1 MQQFKHFKHLK
12 NLKNLKRQAT
22 GLSVFIT
29 LTVASGLPQSN
40 QKTNSLNP
48 SGFAVN
54 TVAQFSQGLGLVTT
68 AAAQSSNSGQN
79 AQLSSEQF
87 QSLVSSIALYP
98 DSLLSMMLMA
108 STYPLEVAEAY
119 NWLEANKTS
128 SRTQIQNAMKTQTW
142 DNSIK
147 SLVLFPQALTLM
159 GTKLGWTQQLGNAY
173 LAQPKE
179 LMDAVQALRAKA
191 KQAGNLKSNSQV
203 NVSTEQSNIIIAP
216 ANPQLIYVPQYNP
229 NVVYGGWPY
238 PAYPPAP
245 VYNPGWGLMTFGV
258 GLAVGAALWSSPHWN
273 SGSININNNNF
284 NNFNRNVNS
293 NNTIKNNRIG
303 NNSNWRPNATNR
315 DNAQQ
320 SQREAAARTAAARDT
335 SDWDK
340 NATPADRQRAQQDA
354 NRARS
359 STAARGFDNSRS
371 NDAMR
376 SNTTRSDGGDRN
388 FGGGDRRF
396 TSGGRSFGGFGGGH
410 FGGGFR
416 R

>member
-1 MQQFKHFKHLK
+1 MQRLKHF
-12 NLKNLKRQAT
+12 KNLKRHSI
-22 GLSVFIT
+22 GLSVFMA

-40 QKTNSLNP
+40 PKTYLLNP
-48 SGFAVN
+48 SGFAIN
-54 TVAQFSQGLGLVTT
+54 TVAQLSQGLGLVST
-68 AAAQSSNSGQN
+68 AAAQSTNSSQN
-79 AQLSSEQF
+79 TQLSSEQL

-119 NWLEANKTS
+119 NWLGANKTL
-128 SRTQIQNAMKTQTW
+128 SRTEIQNAMKTQTW

-173 LAQPKE
+173 LAQPKQ

-216 ANPQLIYVPQYNP
+216 ANPQVIYVPQYNP
-229 NVVYGGWPY
+229 TVVYGGWPY

-293 NNTIKNNRIG
+293 NNNIKNNRIG
-303 NNSNWRPNATNR
+303 DNSNWRPNATNR
-315 DNAQQ
+315 GNVQQ
-320 SQREAAARTAAARDT
+320 SQREAAARTTAARDT

-359 STAARGFDNSRS
+359 SSTARGFDNSRS
-371 NDAMR
+371 DDAMR
-376 SNTTRSDGGDRN
+376 SNTARSDGGDRS
-388 FGGGDRRF
+388 FGGGDHRS
-396 TSGGRSFGGFGGGH
+396 TGGGRSFGGFGGGH